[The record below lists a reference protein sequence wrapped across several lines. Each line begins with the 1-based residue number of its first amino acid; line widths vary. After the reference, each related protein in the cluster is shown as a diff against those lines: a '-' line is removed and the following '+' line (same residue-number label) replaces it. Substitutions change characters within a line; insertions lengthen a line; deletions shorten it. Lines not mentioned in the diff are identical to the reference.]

1 MSRRRTQIQIE
12 TSPPEEAVS
21 TLEEVIEEGK
31 RMNLLIEEDA
41 TGSATPSV
49 SRSPSL
55 HSCITSVPS
64 LHSGAWRYKG
74 GSFSDDLKSDV
85 PTIAESIADMQDFA
99 DLPIGGYA
107 RATDDP
113 IAMLQT
119 RSLRASGGSSNN
131 SSMVIDT
138 RLHPLGVVVCATSP
152 AYSSSMSESQ
162 GSGNPAVGDLG
173 GVSDVPSV
181 RDDMSVAS
189 APSEICVSFPPTI
202 CSETGSSSTTSKRLH
217 GFCKSPGANSRA
229 STPKIRIP
237 RPRVSAHSSVT
248 STSED

>member
-189 APSEICVSFPPTI
+189 APSLVEYNKQALARLLQVPWSEQQSVNAKNSNPQTSCVRTQLRDFDLR
-202 CSETGSSSTTSKRLH
+202 RLT
-217 GFCKSPGANSRA
+217 C
-229 STPKIRIP
+229 
-237 RPRVSAHSSVT
+237 
-248 STSED
+248 

>member
-1 MSRRRTQIQIE
+1 MTSRTQVQTE
-12 TSPPEEAVS
+12 TSPADELAT
-21 TLEEVIEEGK
+21 TLEGIIEEGK
-31 RMNLLIEEDA
+31 RTNAVIEEDA
-41 TGSATPSV
+41 TGSAGTPSL

-55 HSCITSVPS
+55 HSIITSVPS

-74 GSFSDDLKSDV
+74 SSFSDDLKSDV

-99 DLPIGGYA
+99 DLQIGGYS

-119 RSLRASGGSSNN
+119 RSLRPSGGSSNN
-131 SSMVIDT
+131 GIMIDT
-138 RLHPLGVVVCATSP
+138 RLHPLGVVNSP
-152 AYSSSMSESQ
+152 AYSSTMSESQ
-162 GSGNPAVGDLG
+162 GSGNPTIGDLG
-173 GVSDVPSV
+173 GISDVPSV

-202 CSETGSSSTTSKRLH
+202 CSETGSSSTTSRRLQ
-217 GFCKSPGANSRA
+217 GFSGCKSPGASKT

-237 RPRVSAHSSVT
+237 RPRMSQNSSVT
-248 STSED
+248 STSAD